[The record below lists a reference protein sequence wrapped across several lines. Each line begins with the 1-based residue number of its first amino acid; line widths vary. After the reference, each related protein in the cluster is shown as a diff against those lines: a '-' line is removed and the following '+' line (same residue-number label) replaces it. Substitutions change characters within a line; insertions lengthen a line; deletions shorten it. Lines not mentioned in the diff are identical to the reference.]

1 MFRKRT
7 DRQRNNKENNGKS
20 PSQEAERSLGRNL
33 DDTLSAMRQTLGNSP
48 DINFRS
54 FHIGA
59 DPGTRVA
66 VIYIEGLIK
75 KPNVNDFMSQSL
87 WDENSDLNDNDS
99 IFEAILSRASATL
112 GNLKVITDWDGM
124 IHALLS
130 GNIVIL
136 LDGRDG
142 AVIADI
148 HGGEQRTITEPT
160 TEITVRGPKDSFLE
174 SIETNISLIRRRLKN
189 PNLRL
194 ETITIGN
201 ESKIDVAI
209 MYIKGVTNDQLV
221 REVNLRLSAIQAE
234 AVLGSGYIEELIRD
248 QSLTPFPTI
257 FNTERPDMAVGNLL
271 EGRIALLIDGTPFTL
286 IMPTT
291 FSQFLKSTEDY
302 YQRYDFAVFMRV
314 IRYFSFF
321 VLLLL
326 PSSFIALTTFH
337 HEMIP
342 TTLIIN
348 LLAQREGVP
357 FPAFFEAM
365 MMEISFEIMREAG
378 IRMPRAVGQAV
389 SIVGAIVLGSAAV
402 EAGIVTAMMVIIVSL
417 TGIASFA
424 IPGIPMNN
432 AVRMIRF
439 PMMVLASTFGFY
451 GIMMGI
457 IFLVAHMTS
466 LRSFGVPYLYP
477 FSPFDPWR
485 QKDTIWR
492 SPFKSSRTRPDLK
505 DKKGE
510 SPGIPEGESERHE
523 S

>member
-1 MFRKRT
+1 MFHKRT
-7 DRQRNNKENNGKS
+7 DQYRNNIDNIGGS
-20 PSQEAERSLGRNL
+20 ASQDAERLLGRNL
-33 DDTLSAMRQTLGNSP
+33 DDTLSAMRQLLGNSP
-48 DINFRS
+48 DIIVRS
-54 FHIGA
+54 FQMGA
-59 DPGTRVA
+59 DPGVRVA
-66 VIYIEGLIK
+66 VIYLEGLTH
-75 KPNVNDFMSQSL
+75 KPNVNEFMLQAL
-87 WDENSDLNDNDS
+87 RNENSDLIDNDS
-99 IFEAILSRASATL
+99 IFETMLARASGTL
-112 GNLKVITDWDGM
+112 GDLKVINDWDGM

-148 HGGEQRTITEPT
+148 RGGERRTITEPT
-160 TEITVRGPKDSFLE
+160 TEVNVRGPKDSFLE

-194 ETITIGN
+194 ETMTIGN
-201 ESKIDVAI
+201 ESKTDVAI

-221 REVNLRLSAIQAE
+221 REVNLRLSAIQTD
-234 AVLGSGYIEELIRD
+234 AVQGTGYIEELIRD
-248 QSLTPFPTI
+248 QTFTPFPTI

-271 EGRIALLIDGTPFTL
+271 EGRVALLVDGTPFTL

-314 IRYFSFF
+314 IRYCSFF
-321 VLLLL
+321 ILLLL

-342 TTLIIN
+342 TTLVIN

-365 MMEISFEIMREAG
+365 IMEISFEIMREAG

-402 EAGIVTAMMVIIVSL
+402 EAGVVTAMMVIIVAL
-417 TGIASFA
+417 TGIASFT

-432 AVRMIRF
+432 TVRMIRF
-439 PMMVLASTFGFY
+439 PMMVLASTFGFF

-466 LRSFGVPYLYP
+466 LKSFGVPYLYP

-505 DKKGE
+505 DKQGE
-510 SPGIPEGESERHE
+510 SPGGPEGEGERHE
-523 S
+523 T

>member
-1 MFRKRT
+1 MFLKRT
-7 DRQRNNKENNGKS
+7 KKNRSNKENNIES
-20 PSQEAERSLGRNL
+20 PSQEAQRTLGRNL

-48 DINFRS
+48 DINVRS
-54 FHIGA
+54 FHMGA
-59 DPGTRVA
+59 DPGARVA
-66 VIYIEGLIK
+66 VFYVEGLIN
-75 KPNVNDFMSQSL
+75 KPNVNEFMSQTL

-99 IFEAILSRASATL
+99 IFETILARASATL
-112 GNLKVITDWDGM
+112 GNLKVITDWNGM

-130 GNIVIL
+130 GDIVIL

-142 AVIADI
+142 AIIADI
-148 HGGEQRTITEPT
+148 RGGEQRTITEPT
-160 TEITVRGPKDSFLE
+160 TEVTVRGPKDCFLE

-194 ETITIGN
+194 EMKTIGN
-201 ESKIDVAI
+201 ESKTDIAI

-221 REVNLRLSAIQAE
+221 REVNLRLSAIQVD
-234 AVLGSGYIEELIRD
+234 AVQGSGSIEELIQD
-248 QSLTPFPTI
+248 QTFTPFPTI

-271 EGRIALLIDGTPFTL
+271 EGRIAVLIDGTPFTL
-286 IMPTT
+286 ILPTT

-314 IRYFSFF
+314 IRYCSFF
-321 VLLLL
+321 ILLLL
-326 PSSFIALTTFH
+326 PSSFLALTTFH

-342 TTLIIN
+342 TPLVIN
-348 LLAQREGVP
+348 LLAQREGIP

-365 MMEISFEIMREAG
+365 IMEISFEIMREAG

-402 EAGIVTAMMVIIVSL
+402 EAGVVTAVMVIIVAL
-417 TGIASFA
+417 TGIASFS

-439 PMMVLASTFGFY
+439 PMMILASTFGFY

-466 LRSFGVPYLYP
+466 LKSFGVPYLYP

-485 QKDTIWR
+485 QKDTVWR
-492 SPFKSSRTRPDLK
+492 SPFKSSRTRSDLK
-505 DKKGE
+505 DKQGE
-510 SPGIPEGESERHE
+510 SPGTPEGEGERHE
-523 S
+523 A